1 MILGPQLLAKIS
13 KCVIIK
19 LLSIVRD
26 DDPGIPKWQMML
38 FQVKFRTFFSVI
50 VPNGFALTHLVK

>member
-1 MILGPQLLAKIS
+1 MFLDPQLLAEVS

-26 DDPGIPKWQMML
+26 EDPRDSKVANDAFL
-38 FQVKFRTFFSVI
+38 DK
-50 VPNGFALTHLVK
+50 ALDVLLCNSG

>member
-1 MILGPQLLAKIS
+1 MILGPQLFAKIS

-26 DDPGIPKWQMML
+26 EDPRDSEVANDAFLDK
-38 FQVKFRTFFSVI
+38 
-50 VPNGFALTHLVK
+50 ALDVLLCNSG

>member
-1 MILGPQLLAKIS
+1 MVLDPQLLAEVS

-26 DDPGIPKWQMML
+26 EDPRDSETANDPFPDKAPDVLLCNSG
-38 FQVKFRTFFSVI
+38 
-50 VPNGFALTHLVK
+50 